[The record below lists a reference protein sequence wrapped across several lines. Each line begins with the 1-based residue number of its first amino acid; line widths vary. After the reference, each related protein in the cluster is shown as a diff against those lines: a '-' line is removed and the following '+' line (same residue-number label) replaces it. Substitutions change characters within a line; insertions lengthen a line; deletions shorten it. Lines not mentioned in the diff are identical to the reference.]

1 MTDYHTQE
9 AERTKANLLPL
20 MEVFYRVIPHEEYLA
35 AQTVAMLRD
44 ADGESNDF
52 GELQARYDGVRELMV
67 NLARELGRLQR
78 DINDLNNP
86 AQ

>member
-20 MEVFYRVIPHEEYLA
+20 MEVFYKVIPHEEYLA

-52 GELQARYDGVRELMV
+52 GELQARYDGVRDLILD
-67 NLARELGRLQR
+67 LAKELGRLQR

-86 AQ
+86 AR